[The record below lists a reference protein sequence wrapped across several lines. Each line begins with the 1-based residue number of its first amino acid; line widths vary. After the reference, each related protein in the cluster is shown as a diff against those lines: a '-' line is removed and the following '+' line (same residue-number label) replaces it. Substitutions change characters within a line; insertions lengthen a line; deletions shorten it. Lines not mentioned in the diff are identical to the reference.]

1 MCKLFIGQR
10 SSKVLEIMSNDRCEK
25 PLWLSV
31 FCLFPQFTP
40 LHVCLGP
47 DGGPF
52 SVYQPLKLND
62 SSTTG
67 PKLRDCWNFWNCR
80 VSRIARALGCWV
92 SRTLGAWAVGSS
104 GTLGL

>member
-40 LHVCLGP
+40 LHM
-47 DGGPF
+47 
-52 SVYQPLKLND
+52 SVSDLADKTLND
-62 SSTTG
+62 DG
-67 PKLRDCWNFWNCR
+67 RDNNTE
-80 VSRIARALGCWV
+80 SRY
-92 SRTLGAWAVGSS
+92 
-104 GTLGL
+104 